1 MPLHDPPAG
10 DFDMTWEIALVIV
23 ILIGALVSFALERVP
38 ADQTA
43 LTVMMIVLF
52 AGLISAEQA
61 FSVFGNPAPI
71 TVGAMFVLSAA
82 LEKCG
87 LIDRFAVLLGGATRF
102 GYAGVLLVMFVIVAT
117 TSAFINNTP
126 VVVIF
131 LPVMINLSRKMG
143 IAASKFLIPLSYAA
157 IAGGTCTLI
166 GTSTNILVSSILVQN
181 DAPPFRMFEL
191 ASVGVPLAALSLA
204 YILLFG
210 RKLLPNRESL
220 TSILTEDERREYITE
235 AFVPVDSPIA
245 GKLLTET
252 GLLKNR
258 GVRVIDIVRHET
270 PITTPINAVRL
281 EVGDRLVLACRPT
294 GVAHARSVAGLDLV
308 AELNLGLGQISA
320 HEGAI
325 VEGIIGPNSGLI
337 GHSLSE
343 SNFRQ
348 RFHMIVL
355 AVHRSGRNVREKFGT
370 LPLEFGDTL
379 LMIGPN
385 DAIRNLRGET
395 DILLIDQQHVP
406 AESLRKKA
414 PLVGAIVAATVV
426 VASLGVLPI
435 QVAALAACVLLFW
448 SGCLTI
454 SDAYKSVQWNILFLI
469 YGSLTLGLA
478 LQETGAAELIAA
490 NLIAA
495 VTHFAP
501 DSHKALVLLACIYL
515 MTTVLTEILSNNAA
529 AVVMATLA
537 IGITAA
543 LQVDSRPFLV
553 AVTIA
558 ASASFATPI
567 GYQTNTYVY
576 GAGGYRFSDFLKI
589 GIPLNLIYF
598 IGSMVLIPRVWPL
611 D

>member
-1 MPLHDPPAG
+1 
-10 DFDMTWEIALVIV
+10 MTWEIALVIV

-43 LTVMMIVLF
+43 LTVMIVSLL
-52 AGLISAEQA
+52 AGLITVEQA
-61 FSVFGNPAPI
+61 FSVFSNPAPV
-71 TVGAMFVLSAA
+71 TVAAMFVLSAA

-87 LIDRFAVLLGGATRF
+87 LIDRFAILLGGSTRF
-102 GYAGVLLVMFVIVAT
+102 GYAGVLLVMFIVVAA

-143 IAASKFLIPLSYAA
+143 ISASKFLIPLSYAA

-166 GTSTNILVSSILVQN
+166 GTSTNIVVNGILVQSG
-181 DAPPFRMFEL
+181 AEPLRMFEL
-191 ASVGVPLAALSLA
+191 ASVGVPLAALTLA
-204 YILLFG
+204 YIMLFG

-235 AFVPVDSPIA
+235 AFVPANSPIA

-252 GLLKNR
+252 GLLKSR
-258 GVRVIDIVRHET
+258 GVRVIDIVRHDT
-270 PITTPINAVRL
+270 PLTTPINEVRL
-281 EVGDRLVLACRPT
+281 EPGDRLVLACRPT
-294 GVAHARSVAGLDLV
+294 GVAHARSVEGLDLV
-308 AELNLGLGQISA
+308 AELNIGLGQISA

-325 VEGIIGPNSGLI
+325 VEGIIGPNSALI

-355 AVHRSGRNVREKFGT
+355 AVHRSGRNVREKFVS

-385 DAIRNLRGET
+385 DAIQKLRGET
-395 DILLIDQQHVP
+395 DILLIDQPHVP

-414 PLVGAIVAATVV
+414 PFVGAIVTAVV
-426 VASLGVLPI
+426 VCASLGLLQI
-435 QVAALAACVLLFW
+435 HVAALAACVLLFW
-448 SGCLTI
+448 TRCLTI

-469 YGSLTLGLA
+469 YGAMTLGLG
-478 LQETGAAELIAA
+478 LQETGAADYIAT
-490 NLIAA
+490 NFIAA
-495 VTHFAP
+495 VNHFTP
-501 DSHKALVLLACIYL
+501 ESHKALVLLACIYL

-537 IGITAA
+537 VGITSA
-543 LQVDSRPFLV
+543 LQIDSRPFLV
-553 AVTIA
+553 AIA
-558 ASASFATPI
+558 VGASASFATPI

-576 GAGGYRFSDFLKI
+576 GAGGYRFSDFVKI
-589 GIPLNLIYF
+589 GVPLNVIYF
-598 IGSMVLIPRVWPL
+598 IGAMVIIPRVWPL
-611 D
+611 G

>member
-1 MPLHDPPAG
+1 
-10 DFDMTWEIALVIV
+10 
-23 ILIGALVSFALERVP
+23 
-38 ADQTA
+38 
-43 LTVMMIVLF
+43 
-52 AGLISAEQA
+52 
-61 FSVFGNPAPI
+61 
-71 TVGAMFVLSAA
+71 
-82 LEKCG
+82 
-87 LIDRFAVLLGGATRF
+87 
-102 GYAGVLLVMFVIVAT
+102 
-117 TSAFINNTP
+117 
-126 VVVIF
+126 
-131 LPVMINLSRKMG
+131 
-143 IAASKFLIPLSYAA
+143 
-157 IAGGTCTLI
+157 
-166 GTSTNILVSSILVQN
+166 
-181 DAPPFRMFEL
+181 
-191 ASVGVPLAALSLA
+191 
-204 YILLFG
+204 
-210 RKLLPNRESL
+210 
-220 TSILTEDERREYITE
+220 
-235 AFVPVDSPIA
+235 
-245 GKLLTET
+245 
-252 GLLKNR
+252 LKSR

-270 PITTPINAVRL
+270 PLTTAINQVRL

-294 GVAHARSVAGLDLV
+294 GVAHARSVEGLDLV

-320 HEGAI
+320 HEGSI

-355 AVHRSGRNVREKFGT
+355 AVHRSGRNVREKFGSMA
-370 LPLEFGDTL
+370 LEFGDTL

-385 DAIRNLRGET
+385 NAIRSLRGET

-414 PLVGAIVAATVV
+414 PFVGAIAATTVI
-426 VASLGVLPI
+426 VASLGLLPI

-448 SGCLTI
+448 TGCLTI
-454 SDAYKSVQWNILFLI
+454 SDGYKAVQWNILFLI
-469 YGSLTLGLA
+469 YGALTLGLA
-478 LQETGAAELIAA
+478 LQETGAAEYIAT
-490 NLIAA
+490 NLILA
-495 VTHFAP
+495 VNHFTPEAY
-501 DSHKALVLLACIYL
+501 KALVLLGCIYL

-543 LQVDSRPFLV
+543 LQIDSRPFLV

-598 IGSMVLIPRVWPL
+598 IGSMVIIPRVWPL